1 MKETELE
8 YYYPYRI
15 DKAHSYRALNNSI
28 NENFDEE
35 RYYSFFSRISGG
47 VDEVDGYFQNDFSS
61 WSLWKNSGR
70 NIFSFSSDLLLM
82 LEKTDVDD
90 ISYDMFSLP
99 YDNFYLSLKGL
110 GLYADSEQEINIDGV
125 YVHLERM
132 EMEAIPKSKRNP
144 DISDD
149 DYQPEYKLL
158 IYFHFVGDFE
168 KIVKARP
175 DDLVFDEEILL
186 SWSYALSF
194 ATDEQFLTVGDAI
207 KHEIKK
213 FEGQLWANFPD
224 NAEKQKNLLNYYKSF
239 VDQTVRVLVNSLLYL
254 SQPREKLDIEK
265 EYPANLPF
273 NFNRKLNFAKTN
285 NTKNKIEKK
294 INETGFSKILFFG
307 RNENRNINEYTDYHK
322 KSIHW
327 RRGHWRKQ
335 PYGEGL
341 QKNRMV
347 WIRPVLINKAEGEVP
362 KGHVYDVQRSESEK
376 S

>member
-1 MKETELE
+1 MKEKELE

-15 DKAHSYRALNNSI
+15 DKTYSYRALQNDI
-28 NENFDEE
+28 NTYYDEE
-35 RYYSFFSRISGG
+35 RFNSFFDRLSGG
-47 VDEVDGYFQNDFSS
+47 NDAIYGYFSNDFSS
-61 WSLWKNSGR
+61 WSLWNRSGR
-70 NIFSFSSDLLLM
+70 NIFSFSSDLLFM

-110 GLYADSEQEINIDGV
+110 SLYADSKKEINIDGV

-132 EMEAIPKSKRNP
+132 EMEAIPKSKRNQE
-144 DISDD
+144 IDD
-149 DYQPEYKLL
+149 EYYEPEYRLL

-168 KIVKARP
+168 KIVKTKP
-175 DDLVFDEEILL
+175 DDLVFDEDILL

-194 ATDEQFLTVGDAI
+194 PANEEYLTVGDAI
-207 KHEIKK
+207 KQEIEK
-213 FEGQLWANFPD
+213 FEGQLWSNFPN
-224 NAEKQKNLLNYYKSF
+224 NAEKQKNLWDYYKSF
-239 VDQTVRVLVNSLLYL
+239 VDKTIRVLVNSLLYL
-254 SQPREKLDIEK
+254 SQPKEKLVTEK
-265 EYPANLPF
+265 EFPSNLPF

-285 NTKNKIEKK
+285 NAKNKIEKK

-307 RNENRNINEYTDYHK
+307 GNEHRDVNEYTEYHK

-341 QKNRMV
+341 QKKRMI
-347 WIRPVLINKAEGEVP
+347 WIRPVLINKESNEVP
-362 KGHVYDVQRSESEK
+362 KGHVYDVTS
-376 S
+376 